1 MLSSNLIKL
10 RPIQTKDLEKLNK
23 WKNNYDISKNLGSG
37 FQPISIDQQRNWME
51 NMIDLT
57 GNSRRFII
65 EESNG
70 QAIGMVGLYNINFVN
85 RNCDFGIYLGEK
97 EYQGKGIGS
106 TATRIIVDYAFNN
119 LNLLKIKLLVN
130 QNNPAINMYKKLGF
144 IDVGK
149 LKKERFIEGAFID
162 VILMEKYRDE
172 CD

>member
-1 MLSSNLIKL
+1 MLSSNLITL

-65 EESNG
+65 EEYKG
-70 QAIGMVGLYNINFVN
+70 QAIGMVGLYDINFVN

-106 TATRIIVDYAFNN
+106 TATRLIVDYAFNN

-130 QNNPAINMYKKLGF
+130 QNNPAIKMYKKLGF
-144 IDVGK
+144 TEVGK
-149 LKKERFIEGAFID
+149 LKKERFIEGVFID
-162 VILMEKYRDE
+162 VILMEKYKDE